1 MRSWPA
7 IGTNSTWRTKGS
19 QEWSGNGTGWRTTR
33 GSGGRYSEEQLP
45 HSVVQ
50 SGSPLGFWQA
60 TDHRGGDQSTQGL
73 LRTGAPSCE
82 DAGRPL
88 NAFSSQDRS
97 IHLGPTDQ
105 QLSWPPVA
113 PPGGPVGLVQCT
125 SLVLELRKSEV
136 RPQIIPT
143 ASSVDRADPGHR
155 AGVLRGFIQDPANGL
170 PRIPRMRTS
179 PKRSSPK
186 FAYIGFSDLGSS
198 ANSELAVA
206 EGYARGFYFKTLT
219 IQSGCDC
226 Q

>member
-125 SLVLELRKSEV
+125 SLVLGLPSGKSMPNC
-136 RPQIIPT
+136 RAKSRA
-143 ASSVDRADPGHR
+143 ASS
-155 AGVLRGFIQDPANGL
+155 GL
-170 PRIPRMRTS
+170 SKSCLAAHTSVTS
-179 PKRSSPK
+179 PWKPQAK
-186 FAYIGFSDLGSS
+186 QWA
-198 ANSELAVA
+198 
-206 EGYARGFYFKTLT
+206 
-219 IQSGCDC
+219 
-226 Q
+226 